1 MQLQPQI
8 TFRHME
14 ASSAMEAAIRSRIAE
29 LDQFHHHI
37 MSCRVVIEPESRHS
51 QSGNIYRV
59 RIDVTVPGR
68 ELVVSRESGMNQSHA
83 DAYVAIRDAF
93 DAMRRKL
100 DEDVKRRQGEIK
112 HHDTPPHGK
121 IIELS
126 TSGGYGRIA
135 TLDGRDIY
143 FHRNSL
149 INASF
154 DNLEL
159 GTEVRFSEGQ
169 GDQGPQATTV
179 SVIGKH
185 HVVG

>member
-1 MQLQPQI
+1 MQLAPQI

-14 ASSAMEAAIRSRIAE
+14 ASSAMEDAIRNRIAE

-37 MSCRVVIEPESRHS
+37 MSCRVVMEPESRHS

-100 DEDVKRRQGEIK
+100 DEDVQRRQGEIK

-121 IIELS
+121 IVELS
-126 TSGGYGRIA
+126 AREGYGRIA
-135 TLDGRDIY
+135 TLDGREIY

-154 DNLEL
+154 DSLEL
-159 GTEVRFSEGQ
+159 GAEVRFAEEA
-169 GDQGPQATTV
+169 GDEGPQATTV
-179 SVIGKH
+179 SVVGKH

>member
-1 MQLQPQI
+1 MQLLPQI

-14 ASSAMEAAIRSRIAE
+14 ASSAMEDAIRHRIAE

-37 MSCRVVIEPESRHS
+37 MSCRVVMEPESRHS

-100 DEDVKRRQGEIK
+100 DEDVQRRQGEIK

-121 IIELS
+121 IAELS
-126 TSGGYGRIA
+126 TSGGYGRIS

-154 DNLEL
+154 DSLEL
-159 GTEVRFSEGQ
+159 GTEVRFAEERGEK
-169 GDQGPQATTV
+169 GPQATTV

-185 HVVG
+185 HVVD